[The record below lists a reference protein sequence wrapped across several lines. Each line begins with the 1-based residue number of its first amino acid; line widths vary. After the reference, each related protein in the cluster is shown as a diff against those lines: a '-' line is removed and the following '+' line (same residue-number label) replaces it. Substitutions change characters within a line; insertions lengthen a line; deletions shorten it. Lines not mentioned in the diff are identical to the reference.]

1 MSFREGWPEGDII
14 MIASRSHTSRRI
26 ADLLRTGLFCTILL
40 LLTACGTSGST
51 AETTLPTEVPLAEA
65 PTATTAPTV
74 AAPTATAEPV
84 EEDPTA
90 TPAPE
95 EEAAADPGPD
105 PVDAALAAEPVEL
118 PPAAAQGPSGSV
130 VAEAGVN
137 VRTGPGTNYPILGV
151 APQGAT
157 GEIVGV
163 SEDGQWWVAHVPT
176 APNEQGWVA
185 TAYVEA
191 TNAQD
196 VPVIPAPPLTE
207 TAAPVADTGPAATP
221 VPVPESLDP
230 GSLILF
236 SASRV
241 LREGNRAYD
250 LEDIYA
256 VAPQPGSIAQ
266 LIIENGMEPALLR
279 GGEILTFRSTQP
291 DGLGLSAYDFGVG
304 ERVRFS
310 SHLED
315 STPRWS
321 PTAGALGA
329 RLLFSSNR
337 TGDRLWR
344 LYIVEPVPSND
355 ATGFPEAIDLGFG
368 KDADWHPTSEQ
379 IVFKGCDDNGD
390 NCGLW
395 TINSDGSERAPLTDG
410 FNDSL
415 PRWSPDGS
423 SVLFMS
429 DARDG
434 NWEIYVL
441 AVADGSVAR
450 LTDNPANE
458 GLPAWSPDGSRV
470 AFMSDREGAWGIWVM
485 TASGGDAQLIT
496 KLEEQMPD
504 WLLQGLDWPR

>member
-1 MSFREGWPEGDII
+1 MNRYVIRSAERRRLVLLAGLLMS
-14 MIASRSHTSRRI
+14 
-26 ADLLRTGLFCTILL
+26 LVL
-40 LLTACGTSGST
+40 LLTACGSQPTT
-51 AETTLPTEVPLAEA
+51 APATPTAIPTVAQPATPAPLPTEPPAEEAAA
-65 PTATTAPTV
+65 PEADLETDPDPVVDLSAPAVELPTV
-74 AAPTATAEPV
+74 AAQQPT
-84 EEDPTA
+84 
-90 TPAPE
+90 
-95 EEAAADPGPD
+95 GR
-105 PVDAALAAEPVEL
+105 
-118 PPAAAQGPSGSV
+118 V
-130 VAEAGVN
+130 VTEVGVN
-137 VRTGPGTNYPILGV
+137 VRTGPGVGYAVVGI
-151 APQGAT
+151 APQGT
-157 GEIVGV
+157 EGQIVGV
-163 SEDGQWWVAHVPT
+163 SEDGLWWVAHVPA

-185 TAYVEA
+185 TAYIDA
-191 TNAQD
+191 TNTED
-196 VPVIPAPPLTE
+196 VPVIPAPPLAD
-207 TAAPVADTGPAATP
+207 AAVPSADGAPSATP
-221 VPVPESLDP
+221 VPAPEALDP

-256 VAPQPGSIAQ
+256 VAPQPGSTAQ

-279 GGEILTFRSTQP
+279 GGEILAFRSTQP

-304 ERVRFS
+304 ERVRYS

-329 RLLFSSNR
+329 RILFSSNR

-355 ATGFPEAIDLGFG
+355 ATGFPEAVDLGFG
-368 KDADWHPTSEQ
+368 KDADWRPTDEL
-379 IVFKGCDDNGD
+379 IVFKGCDDRGE

-395 TINSDGSERAPLTDG
+395 TINPDGSERAPLTDG

-415 PRWSPDGS
+415 PRWSPDGA

-429 DARDG
+429 DSRDG
-434 NWEIYVL
+434 NWELYVST
-441 AVADGSVAR
+441 VADGVVTR
-450 LTDNPANE
+450 LTDDPAND
-458 GLPAWSPDGSRV
+458 GLPTWSPDGSRI

-496 KLEEQMPD
+496 QLEEQMPD
-504 WLLQGLDWPR
+504 WLMQGLDWPR